1 MNVPSLNFDAEG
13 GSARLPSG
21 AAYRSRAVAQAT
33 NAEFINF
40 DQESAFDHRKA
51 LFTYL
56 GLALKYRWLIL
67 ACCTIGLAIG
77 FFVTFTST
85 PIYQATVS
93 VQIDRQ
99 APKIIKTG
107 SQDPDFGDD
116 GGYRFYET
124 QYDLLKSRMM
134 AERLASDLNL
144 ASASG
149 FLDPPSSSP
158 WRKLRNLIL
167 PSANTGTATENKRV
181 EGGLEQ

>member
-1 MNVPSLNFDAEG
+1 MNVPTLNFDAEG
-13 GSARLPSG
+13 GSARLPSTPAQG
-21 AAYRSRAVAQAT
+21 MRTVAQAPYG
-33 NAEFINF
+33 EFVNF
-40 DQESAFDHRKA
+40 NDRASTFDHRQA

-67 ACCTIGLAIG
+67 AFCTIGLAIG

-107 SQDPDFGDD
+107 SQDPDFGED

-134 AERLASDLNL
+134 AERVA
-144 ASASG
+144 
-149 FLDPPSSSP
+149 
-158 WRKLRNLIL
+158 
-167 PSANTGTATENKRV
+167 
-181 EGGLEQ
+181 